1 MIGVSFLTF
10 DDVQALDV
18 CGPLEVFATANE
30 LSGHEHYGTR
40 ILSPNGAPVRATN
53 GLRWVVD
60 GPWEDLPQGATMVVP
75 GGQGIHALRTP
86 EVASHLAQLGD
97 RAGRI
102 ASVCTGSYLL
112 AEAGLLEGKR
122 ASTHWAKEDD
132 FASAF
137 PGTTLDRDSLYQTQ
151 EGGKPV
157 WTSAGVSAGMDM
169 ALAMLEKDAGPQL
182 AHEVAQW
189 LVLSLRRGGEEAQRS
204 SALKSQALHIR
215 EIARVQAF
223 VRNNPAQDLRI
234 EALAQRANMSVRNF
248 TRRFSAESGMS
259 PAQFVR
265 DARCEHARRLLAA
278 SDRSLEEVAEAC
290 GFQSR
295 QALRRALDDTAMPE
309 ES

>member
-1 MIGVSFLTF
+1 MIAVSFLAF

-30 LSGHEHYGTR
+30 LGGHDHYETC
-40 ILSPNGAPVRATN
+40 ILSPQGVPVRATN

-60 GPWEDLPQGATMVVP
+60 GAWEDLPEGGTMIVP
-75 GGQGIHALRTP
+75 GGQGIHTLRTP
-86 EVASHLAQLGD
+86 QVAKRLGALGQ

-112 AEAGLLEGKR
+112 AEAGLLAGKR
-122 ASTHWAKEDD
+122 ASTHWAKEED

-137 PGTTLDRDSLYQTQ
+137 PSTTLDRDSLYQTQ
-151 EGGKPV
+151 DDGKPI

-169 ALAMLEKDAGPQL
+169 ALAILERDAGPQL

-204 SALKSQALHIR
+204 TALKSQALHIR

-223 VRNNPAQDLRI
+223 VRNNPSQDLRV

-248 TRRFSAESGMS
+248 TRRFSAESGMA

-265 DARCEHARRLLAA
+265 EARCAHARRLLAA
-278 SDRSLEEVAEAC
+278 SDRSTEEVAEAC

-295 QALRRALDDTAMPE
+295 QSLRRALDDTAVQE
-309 ES
+309 EN

>member
-1 MIGVSFLTF
+1 MIGISFLTF

-30 LSGHEHYGTR
+30 LGRHNRYETR
-40 ILSPNGAPVRATN
+40 ILSPAGAPVRATN

-60 GPWEDLPQGATMVVP
+60 GRWEDLPNGATMVVP

-86 EVASHLAQLGD
+86 EIADRIGQLGA

-151 EGGKPV
+151 DESKPV

-169 ALAMLEKDAGPQL
+169 ALAMLERDAGPQL

-189 LVLSLRRGGEEAQRS
+189 LVLSLRRRGDEAQRNT
-204 SALKSQALHIR
+204 ALKSQALHIR
-215 EIARVQAF
+215 EVARVQAF
-223 VRNNPAQDLRI
+223 VRNNPAGDLRVD
-234 EALAQRANMSVRNF
+234 ALAQRANMSVRNF
-248 TRRFSAESGMS
+248 TRRFSRETGMS

-265 DARCEHARRLLAA
+265 EARCEHARRLLAA
-278 SDRSLEEVAEAC
+278 SDRGIEEVAQAC

-295 QALRRALDDTAMPE
+295 QALRRAMSETAMPE
-309 ES
+309 GS

>member
-1 MIGVSFLTF
+1 MIAVSFLAF
-10 DDVQALDV
+10 DGVQALDV

-30 LSGHEHYGTR
+30 LSGTDHYATSV
-40 ILSPNGAPVRATN
+40 LSPSGAPVRATN

-60 GPWEDLPQGATMVVP
+60 GTWDDLSFGATLIVP

-86 EVASHLAQLGD
+86 EVSGLLKRLGT

-112 AEAGLLEGKR
+112 AEAGLLTGKR
-122 ASTHWAKEDD
+122 ASTHWSKEDD

-137 PGTTLDRDSLYQTQ
+137 PNTTLDRDSLYQTQ
-151 EGGKPV
+151 DDGKPI

-169 ALAMLEKDAGPQL
+169 ALAMVERDTQPEL

-189 LVLSLRRGGEEAQRS
+189 LVLSLRRHGAEAQRN
-204 SALKSQALHIR
+204 SALKSQALHVR
-215 EIARVQAF
+215 EVARVQAF
-223 VRNNPAQDLRI
+223 VRNNPADDLRV
-234 EALAQRANMSVRNF
+234 EALAHRANMSVRNF

-265 DARCEHARRLLAA
+265 EVRTEHARRLLAA
-278 SDRSLEEVAEAC
+278 SDRGTDEVAKAC

-295 QALRRALDDTAMPE
+295 QALRRALDDTALQE
-309 ES
+309 EN

>member
-1 MIGVSFLTF
+1 MIAASFLVF

-30 LSGHEHYGTR
+30 LSGHDHYETT
-40 ILSPNGAPVRATN
+40 ILSQTGAPVRATN
-53 GLRWVVD
+53 GLRWAVD
-60 GPWEDLPQGATMVVP
+60 GAWEDLPAGATMIVP
-75 GGQGIHALRTP
+75 GGEGIHGLRTP
-86 EVASHLAQLGD
+86 VVADHLGQLGA

-112 AEAGLLEGKR
+112 AEAGLLVGKR

-132 FASAF
+132 FAASF
-137 PGTTLDRDSLYQTQ
+137 PRTTLDRDSLYQTQ
-151 EGGKPV
+151 DDRKPI

-169 ALAMLEKDAGPQL
+169 ALAMLERDAGPQL

-189 LVLSLRRGGEEAQRS
+189 LVLSLRRGGEETQRS
-204 SALKSQALHIR
+204 ATLKSQGLHVR

-223 VRNNPAQDLRI
+223 VRNNPSQDLRV

-265 DARCEHARRLLAA
+265 EARCEHARRLLAA
-278 SDRSLEEVAEAC
+278 SDRSIEEVADAC

-295 QALRRALDDTAMPE
+295 QALRRALDDTATLE
-309 ES
+309 VS